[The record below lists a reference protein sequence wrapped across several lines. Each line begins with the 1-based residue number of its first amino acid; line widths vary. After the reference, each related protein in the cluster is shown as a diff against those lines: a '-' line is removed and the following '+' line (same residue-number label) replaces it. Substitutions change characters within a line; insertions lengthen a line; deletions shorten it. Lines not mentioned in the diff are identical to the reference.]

1 MPLES
6 ATVLKPSPKTGSVV
20 LAPGEKF
27 FVRRV
32 PLAPDGDAAAQVELA
47 LEGLSPFPA
56 GQLYHGFR
64 TNPARTQAL
73 VYAAYRKNFTPEET
87 AEWAEAAAV
96 LPEFAVWLAPGNTP
110 AAGVWVREQGG
121 RIEAIAWD
129 GRSDLPAAIVVRP
142 AASATGR
149 DALVAEARHKGGL
162 GETAPVKTFSAP
174 VETSREKREL
184 LVRLA
189 TGGIEARFGE
199 GTLGLADIRDKA
211 VLTERRQTQRRDT
224 LLWRGFA
231 AGLAGLAAC
240 VLLEL
245 GLLAGHGWL
254 RMQQREIEA
263 QKPTVEQISVAQS
276 MAKRL
281 EDISAQR
288 VLPFEML
295 AELQEK
301 RPKSVEFTR
310 ASTNGLWRLD
320 IEAQTANASDLHDFE
335 AEVRRLGS
343 IERVEVRD
351 PRTRDGVTTFVM
363 EVTFKAGWFKTGG
376 GA

>member
-1 MPLES
+1 MPSES
-6 ATVLKPSPKTGSVV
+6 TAVLNTSPKPGAVV
-20 LAPGEKF
+20 LVPGEKF
-27 FVRRV
+27 FVRRL
-32 PLAPDGDAAAQVELA
+32 PLAPDGDVAAQVELA
-47 LEGLSPFPA
+47 LEGFSPFPA

-64 TNPARTQAL
+64 ANAARTQAL

-87 AEWAEAAAV
+87 AAWTEAVAV
-96 LPEFAVWLAPGNTP
+96 LPEFAVWLAPGHTP
-110 AAGVWVREQGG
+110 APGVWVREQGG

-129 GRSDLPAAIVVRP
+129 GRSELPAAVIVRP
-142 AASATGR
+142 AAAAER
-149 DALVAEARHKGGL
+149 DALVAEVRHKAGL
-162 GETAPVKTFSAP
+162 SAEASVKSFSAAVETA
-174 VETSREKREL
+174 REKREL
-184 LVRLA
+184 LVRLT
-189 TGGIEARFGE
+189 TGGIEARFDE
-199 GTLGLADIRDKA
+199 GALGLADIRDKA
-211 VLTERRQTQRRDT
+211 VLSERRQTQRRDT

-231 AGLAGLAAC
+231 AALVGLAVC
-240 VLLEL
+240 VVLEL
-245 GLLAGHGWL
+245 GLLAGHGW
-254 RMQQREIEA
+254 RRVQQREIDA
-263 QKPTVEQISVAQS
+263 QKATVEQISVAQS

-281 EDISAQR
+281 EEISAQR

-310 ASTNGLWRLD
+310 ASTNGLWRMD

-335 AEVRRLGS
+335 AEVRRLGN
-343 IERVEVRD
+343 IEHVEVRD

>member
-1 MPLES
+1 M
-6 ATVLKPSPKTGSVV
+6 
-20 LAPGEKF
+20 
-27 FVRRV
+27 
-32 PLAPDGDAAAQVELA
+32 
-47 LEGLSPFPA
+47 
-56 GQLYHGFR
+56 
-64 TNPARTQAL
+64 
-73 VYAAYRKNFTPEET
+73 
-87 AEWAEAAAV
+87 
-96 LPEFAVWLAPGNTP
+96 
-110 AAGVWVREQGG
+110 
-121 RIEAIAWD
+121 
-129 GRSDLPAAIVVRP
+129 VVRP
-142 AASATGR
+142 AAAGER
-149 DALVAEARHKGGL
+149 DSIVAEARGKAGL
-162 GETAPVKTFSAP
+162 SAEAPVKHFSGGVQP
-174 VETSREKREL
+174 SREKREL
-184 LVRLA
+184 VIRLA
-189 TGGIEARFGE
+189 TGGVEARFAE
-199 GTLGLADIRDKA
+199 ATLGQADIRDKA
-211 VLTERRQTQRRDT
+211 VLSERRRTLRRDA

-231 AGLAGLAAC
+231 AALAGLAAC

-254 RMQQREIEA
+254 RMQQREIDA
-263 QKPTVEQISVAQS
+263 QKPTVEQINLAQS

-281 EDISAQR
+281 EEISAQR

-320 IEAQTANASDLHDFE
+320 VEAQTANAADLHDFE

-363 EVTFKAGWFKTGG
+363 EVTFKPGWSKGGG